1 MGKITYQKPK
11 LDGTVMEV
19 AMFTRMFNVYGIGEE
34 LLFPIKINQSPS
46 GNLETNL
53 ATYLIKFKEFKKTQ
67 VGVKLENNK
76 DGRTD
81 IFYLFETKTFIES
94 LIVTLLLH

>member
-1 MGKITYQKPK
+1 MGKVTYHQTKWN
-11 LDGTVMEV
+11 GTVIKLTK
-19 AMFTRMFNVYGIGEE
+19 FTRMFNVYGIGEE

-67 VGVKLENNK
+67 VEIKLENNK
-76 DGRTD
+76 DGQTD
-81 IFYLFETKTFIES
+81 IFYLNF
-94 LIVTLLLH
+94 